1 MLFDKYMCKKIMLYI
16 CKSLIIVI
24 VVQGLYF
31 IKNFVEIER
40 KRKF

>member
-1 MLFDKYMCKKIMLYI
+1 MLFDKDMCKKIMLY
-16 CKSLIIVI
+16 KSLIIVI